1 MQGYV
6 CVGAVCLFYL
16 FTMGECIHVEV
27 RDKQWEPVLPT
38 MRVPQI
44 EVRLSSLVAG
54 ALIC

>member
-16 FTMGECIHVEV
+16 FTMGECMHVEV

-38 MRVPQI
+38 MQVPQI